1 MLGHTSDIYY
11 SFILYDMM
19 YKWKSVFLSDV
30 KSEESHVT
38 FDFTISEMTNITDYV
53 IGKGETNLRDFCCP
67 AWYLQEQ
74 GSHYKMNGTPHLLF
88 ENRTSLF
95 PHLKGLDY

>member
-1 MLGHTSDIYY
+1 
-11 SFILYDMM
+11 MM

-53 IGKGETNLRDFCCP
+53 IGKGETNLWDF
-67 AWYLQEQ
+67 
-74 GSHYKMNGTPHLLF
+74 
-88 ENRTSLF
+88 
-95 PHLKGLDY
+95 